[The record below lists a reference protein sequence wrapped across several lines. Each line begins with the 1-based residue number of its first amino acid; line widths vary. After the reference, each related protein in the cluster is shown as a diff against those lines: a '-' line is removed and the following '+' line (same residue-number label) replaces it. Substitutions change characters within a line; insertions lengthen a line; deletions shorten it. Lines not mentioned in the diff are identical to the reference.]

1 MQDNIEKPFCPFMST
16 ADTHQPCKANC
27 ALSIPTVEPP
37 YVMCSIRLIAG
48 QVTGEYN
55 EDTNESD

>member
-16 ADTHQPCKANC
+16 ANAPYVCDTNC

-37 YVMCSIRLIAG
+37 YVMCSVRLIAG
-48 QVTGEYN
+48 HFTGEYD
-55 EDTNESD
+55 EDTNDSN

>member
-16 ADTHQPCKANC
+16 ADTTCTCEAGC

-48 QVTGEYN
+48 QITGEYDEGQS
-55 EDTNESD
+55 ED